1 MNRVGVTVV
10 RTAIIVVVIALVG
23 FAAWLVN
30 HSTSA
35 ATGAQS
41 AAAKAAD
48 GNGPGHGVAV
58 PSTSPTSSSQVRNG
72 SSPSA
77 TASAS
82 TSVVARAAP
91 SVRPSSSAASQRS
104 TGQPAGNSAGQSC
117 TKPVWSSSEKQGKWD
132 APDDLY
138 VNNNMWNSEAGP
150 QTIYVC
156 SANNFYAVSNQPNLA
171 SDPGSVKTYPSVARN
186 FDDPTISSFHT
197 ITSTFGESIPAEGNW
212 DAAYDI
218 WTDDWN
224 NEIMIWNQERNQGQ
238 VPPSGSVSAT
248 IDGQGFHAW
257 RDGTYVGIYMNT
269 FESSGSVNILDVFK
283 WLESEGW
290 MKASDTLTAVGYG
303 VEISVTP
310 GPETFQITNFSLTTN

>member
-1 MNRVGVTVV
+1 MNRVGLTAV
-10 RTAIIVVVIALVG
+10 RTTIIVAVIALVG

-30 HSTSA
+30 RSTSA

-41 AAAKAAD
+41 AASKAAHVT
-48 GNGPGHGVAV
+48 GLGPGVPV
-58 PSTSPTSSSQVRNG
+58 PSTSNSDQVRADI
-72 SSPSA
+72 SPST

-82 TSVVARAAP
+82 GSVVARSAP
-91 SVRPSSSAASQRS
+91 SVRPSSAAPSQRS
-104 TGQPAGNSAGQSC
+104 TGQPASGPAGQSC
-117 TKPVWSSSEKQGKWD
+117 TKPVWSSSAKQGKWT
-132 APDDLY
+132 APDGLY

-150 QTIYVC
+150 QSIYVC
-156 SANNFYAVSNQPNLA
+156 TASSFYAISNQPNLA

-290 MKASDTLTAVGYG
+290 MKASDTLTAIGYG

-310 GPETFQITNFSLTTN
+310 GPETFQITNFSLTTS

>member
-1 MNRVGVTVV
+1 MNRVGSTAV
-10 RTAIIVVVIALVG
+10 RTMIIVAVIALVG
-23 FAAWLVN
+23 FAAWFVN
-30 HSTSA
+30 RSTGA
-35 ATGAQS
+35 ATGARS
-41 AAAKAAD
+41 AASNAHVD
-48 GNGPGHGVAV
+48 GLGPGVPV
-58 PSTSPTSSSQVRNG
+58 PSTTSSDQLRANT
-72 SSPSA
+72 SPSA

-82 TSVVARAAP
+82 RSVVASAAP
-91 SVRPSSSAASQRS
+91 SVRPSSSAPAQRL
-104 TGQPAGNSAGQSC
+104 TGQPGSDSAGQGC
-117 TKPVWSSSEKQGKWD
+117 TKPVWSSSEKQGKWT

-150 QTIYVC
+150 QDIYVC
-156 SANNFYAVSNQPNLA
+156 TASNFYAVSDQPNLA

-186 FDDPTISSFHT
+186 FDDPTISSFHV

-238 VPPSGSVSAT
+238 VPPAGSVAAT
-248 IDGQGFHAW
+248 IDRQGFHAW

-269 FESSGSVNILDVFK
+269 FESAGSVNILDVFK
-283 WLESEGW
+283 WLEAEGW
-290 MKASDTLTAVGYG
+290 MKPNDTLTAIGYG

-310 GPETFQITNFSLTTN
+310 GPETFHVTNFSLTAN

>member
-1 MNRVGVTVV
+1 MNRVGA
-10 RTAIIVVVIALVG
+10 TAVQATIIVAVIALVG
-23 FAAWLVN
+23 FAAWFVN
-30 HSTSA
+30 RSPRE

-41 AAAKAAD
+41 AASKAHVD
-48 GNGPGHGVAV
+48 RLGPSAPV
-58 PSTSPTSSSQVRNG
+58 PSTTSSDQLRADI
-72 SSPSA
+72 SPSA

-82 TSVVARAAP
+82 GSVVARSVP
-91 SVRPSSSAASQRS
+91 SIRPSSRAPSQS
-104 TGQPAGNSAGQSC
+104 LTGQPASDSAGQGC
-117 TKPVWSSSEKQGKWD
+117 TKPVWSSSEKQGKWTASD
-132 APDDLY
+132 GLY

-150 QTIYVC
+150 QDIYVC
-156 SANNFYAVSNQPNLA
+156 TASNFYAVSNQPNLA

-186 FDDPTISSFHT
+186 FDNPTISSFHA
-197 ITSTFGESIPAEGNW
+197 ITSTFGESIPAAGNW

-238 VPPSGSVSAT
+238 VPPSGSVAAT

-269 FESSGSVNILDVFK
+269 FESAGSVNILDVFK
-283 WLESEGW
+283 WLESKGW
-290 MKASDTLTAVGYG
+290 MKASDTLTAIGYG

-310 GPETFQITNFSLTTN
+310 GPETFHVTSFSLTAN